1 MQAVIDRRQ
10 FFRCSGCAA
19 LGFGLFAGVARQ
31 VAAAQDGTLPKMEA
45 VQVAPNCWYVEG
57 LSQLGSPTNQNFISN
72 AGFVVTSKGVVV
84 IDALGSPAAAKRL
97 LGEIAKVTDQ
107 KVAHVIVSHYHADHI
122 YGLQVFADLGVP
134 ITAHQGGREYL
145 HSELAEQRLQA
156 SRVDIAP
163 WIDADTRLI
172 GASDWI
178 DSRRELTVG
187 DTQFILEPVG
197 PAHTPEDLAV
207 YVPRYKTLYAGDVV
221 FRGRIPYVGGDANAG
236 SWLKSLDK
244 VLAMNAQVLVPGHGP
259 ISTDPRDDVKFIHDY
274 LTLLRQQMGKAA
286 EEMTPFE
293 QAYAAADW
301 GKFKDAPLFNAAN
314 RLNAYNTFLLMEREA
329 K

>member
-1 MQAVIDRRQ
+1 M
-10 FFRCSGCAA
+10 
-19 LGFGLFAGVARQ
+19 ARQ

-244 VLAMNAQVLVPGHGP
+244 VLAMDAQVLVPGHGP

>member
-197 PAHTPEDLAV
+197 PAHTPEDLAI

-244 VLAMNAQVLVPGHGP
+244 VLALDPQVLVPGHGP